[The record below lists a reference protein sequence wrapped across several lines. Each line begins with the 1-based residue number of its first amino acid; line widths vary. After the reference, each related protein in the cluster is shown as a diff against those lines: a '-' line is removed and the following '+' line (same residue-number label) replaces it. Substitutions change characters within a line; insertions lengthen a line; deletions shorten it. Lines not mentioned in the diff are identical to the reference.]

1 MSVPAHQNVQPVVHV
16 QEEQQS
22 HARRLMGRRS
32 AIRFFE
38 IIIWFAAVAAIFLL
52 PSKMLI
58 LTEIAILALFAV
70 SLDLVL
76 GFAGIVSLGHT
87 AFFGV
92 GAYAAGLFARHVIA
106 DPVMGLLVAGLVAGV
121 LGYVTSFLI
130 LRGTDLTRLMT
141 TLGIALML
149 AEVANQTAWLT
160 GGADGLSGFSLDPI
174 LGLFPFDLWG
184 RNGYIY
190 CLAVLFVS
198 TMVARRIG
206 FSPFGLSLKAIK
218 SNPTRAALVG
228 VPIRR
233 RLIIT
238 YTIAAVMAGFAGALL
253 TQTTSFVS
261 PDVLAFHR
269 SADVLLILV
278 IGGTGYLYGGIVGA
292 IAFTLLKDWL
302 SVITPQY
309 WMFWIGL
316 LLVILVL
323 VGRDRLARW
332 IEYLPQRLAGS
343 KGRER

>member
-1 MSVPAHQNVQPVVHV
+1 MSLMAQGAIRPAAEDQA
-16 QEEQQS
+16 EQAR
-22 HARRLMGRRS
+22 ARRLLQRRS

-38 IIIWFAAVAAIFLL
+38 VIIWIAAVVAIFLL

-92 GAYAAGLFARHVIA
+92 GAYAAGLFARHVVA
-106 DPVMGLLVAGLVAGV
+106 EPVIGLIVAGAVAGV
-121 LGYVTSFLI
+121 LGFATSFLI
-130 LRGTDLTRLMT
+130 LRGSDLTRLMT

-149 AEVANQTAWLT
+149 AEIANQMAWLT

-174 LGLFPFDLWG
+174 VGLFPFDLWG
-184 RNGYIY
+184 RNGYVY
-190 CLAVLFVS
+190 CLAVLFIS
-198 TMVARRIG
+198 TMIARRIA

-228 VPIRR
+228 IPARR

-238 YTIAAVMAGFAGALL
+238 YTIAAIMAGFAGALL

-278 IGGTGYLYGGIVGA
+278 IGGTGYLYGGIFGAVG
-292 IAFTLLKDWL
+292 FTLLKDWL
-302 SVITPQY
+302 SVVTPQY

-316 LLVILVL
+316 LLVVLVL
-323 VGRDRLARW
+323 VGRERLAHW
-332 IEYLPQRLAGS
+332 IEYMPQRLSRLREG
-343 KGRER
+343 GR